1 MSGHVERVA
10 QPSGGTQE
18 RSKGYRPG
26 CKVSAAP
33 SPVRSIQPE
42 FTFAAV
48 ELPDDEW
55 GSAEDGGEKL
65 DYQSIV
71 VQPTTATIPTY
82 SILKRQHH
90 PSDGAMHP
98 PVSRI
103 QNPSERT
110 ETPTATGPTEQPS
123 NTYREGCKVSAA
135 PPIRS
140 IKFQLSVAALEF
152 FPTGGLI
159 IFLPILNSESHHYE
173 RFCLSKIMKS
183 AECETSQ
190 KKNLK
195 NWQKDTASLA
205 STDSF
210 ASTTLSYSR
219 HSVASSSS
227 GKTLTQSIATQT
239 DQYFICANCANTKN
253 AVARK
258 TDLYVAH
265 ISVDLSEEEWGLEKG
280 QYEHEDIASM
290 DTQRDDCALLE
301 NITFPAEAETLTLYD
316 IIINENDM
324 PAENEPEFRN
334 EVEDSDDEQ
343 KDWTPRLFSQR
354 KPANQSAS
362 TALKPWLI
370 DPESEDEAKTLEDIQ
385 VDIKSNAQARR
396 QETRKKKLMQTQRSP
411 PGARLEPQLFQFDEK
426 SAYRYTPDDEK
437 DVQPCFTVPSVK
449 LPCDEW
455 NEQESQSFDYEQS
468 TYPYAQ
474 ADSEQGFNFKNT
486 SNNKKSNSG
495 KRGKL
500 QGRGKRGAKTGV
512 ISFEELSARALEL
525 SRLAYERNS
534 EKIVQLPW
542 KAVLQRVPG
551 VWLVAVFVLGLL
563 GPAHAPLL
571 FSVYFVLVHLL
582 SLMASLRV
590 AYGAYHAKRM
600 AAKCS
605 YTDWATEWEQ
615 HMERSSGGLTVSS
628 RIEMGALES
637 GCGGVGME
645 RVDREGLSFNLIN
658 HVIIIPNYKEN
669 MDTLCETLDVLASHS
684 RAISQYKG
692 ETAGKH
698 SNVSWAARQMTK
710 KSKNMKLDV
719 FTVMDADTAFA
730 EDYFNAVTY
739 HYTTAPS
746 ETRMFN
752 IYAPSTVFDRN
763 AKDVPVFV
771 RLSDMLWSAGVMGN
785 YVPFSPITIPC
796 SAYSLPMELIKAVDF
811 WDVGSEGLGEDM
823 HMFLKCFFATEG
835 RIEVTPIF
843 SPASCCNIEGPE
855 GSGAIGFMRARYGQ
869 AKRHLWGCLDFGY
882 TIHMALLGIIAP
894 GYVTPVIGRKTT
906 QKKSDGKNKNVMDED
921 LHFHV
926 GKLLVLIHRLS
937 EAHIVGGHM
946 FMLIAIVG
954 LLVPL
959 SPTPSNLSIQY
970 WQFITAEAVH
980 PMVMLAAE
988 ICGYIRFISIFSII
1002 ACAYNYEQYQQWVG
1016 VTRWQLSQAGDAQPL
1031 TNENTQYV
1039 NGVAVGI
1046 GKRVQH
1052 LGRRAELQSFR
1063 TSWNY
1068 LDWFAIPVTDFV
1080 SDVSSAPTSFPTSP
1094 RMNFIQ
1100 PPPPYVQSVQTQ
1112 SSPPASV
1119 NPVERSFSQST
1130 IFDSHPNDEYTSW
1143 EEHDEIV
1150 ASH

>member
-1 MSGHVERVA
+1 MQTVSPLVA
-10 QPSGGTQE
+10 Q
-18 RSKGYRPG
+18 
-26 CKVSAAP
+26 
-33 SPVRSIQPE
+33 
-42 FTFAAV
+42 
-48 ELPDDEW
+48 
-55 GSAEDGGEKL
+55 
-65 DYQSIV
+65 
-71 VQPTTATIPTY
+71 
-82 SILKRQHH
+82 
-90 PSDGAMHP
+90 
-98 PVSRI
+98 
-103 QNPSERT
+103 
-110 ETPTATGPTEQPS
+110 
-123 NTYREGCKVSAA
+123 
-135 PPIRS
+135 
-140 IKFQLSVAALEF
+140 
-152 FPTGGLI
+152 
-159 IFLPILNSESHHYE
+159 
-173 RFCLSKIMKS
+173 
-183 AECETSQ
+183 
-190 KKNLK
+190 
-195 NWQKDTASLA
+195 
-205 STDSF
+205 
-210 ASTTLSYSR
+210 
-219 HSVASSSS
+219 
-227 GKTLTQSIATQT
+227 
-239 DQYFICANCANTKN
+239 
-253 AVARK
+253 
-258 TDLYVAH
+258 
-265 ISVDLSEEEWGLEKG
+265 
-280 QYEHEDIASM
+280 
-290 DTQRDDCALLE
+290 
-301 NITFPAEAETLTLYD
+301 
-316 IIINENDM
+316 
-324 PAENEPEFRN
+324 
-334 EVEDSDDEQ
+334 
-343 KDWTPRLFSQR
+343 
-354 KPANQSAS
+354 
-362 TALKPWLI
+362 
-370 DPESEDEAKTLEDIQ
+370 
-385 VDIKSNAQARR
+385 
-396 QETRKKKLMQTQRSP
+396 
-411 PGARLEPQLFQFDEK
+411 
-426 SAYRYTPDDEK
+426 
-437 DVQPCFTVPSVK
+437 
-449 LPCDEW
+449 
-455 NEQESQSFDYEQS
+455 
-468 TYPYAQ
+468 
-474 ADSEQGFNFKNT
+474 
-486 SNNKKSNSG
+486 
-495 KRGKL
+495 
-500 QGRGKRGAKTGV
+500 
-512 ISFEELSARALEL
+512 
-525 SRLAYERNS
+525 
-534 EKIVQLPW
+534 IVQLPW
-542 KAVLQRVPG
+542 KSVLQRVPG

-571 FSVYFVLVHLL
+571 FSVYFVLVHVL

-605 YTDWATEWEQ
+605 YTDWAKEWEQ
-615 HMERSSGGLTVSS
+615 HIERSSGGLTVSS
-628 RIEMGALES
+628 RIDMGALES
-637 GCGGVGME
+637 GGGGGME

-684 RAISQYKG
+684 RAISQYKVCLAMEAGEAGSEEKAMTLVSRYIDCFLQIVYTIHPRGLEG

-730 EDYFNAVTY
+730 EDYFNAVTF

-835 RIEVTPIF
+835 RIKVTPIF

-894 GYVTPVIGRKTT
+894 GYVTPVIGRKET
-906 QKKSDGKNKNVMDED
+906 QKKTDGKNKNVMDED

-970 WQFITAEAVH
+970 WQFITSEAVH

-1039 NGVAVGI
+1039 NGVSVGI

-1068 LDWFAIPVTDFV
+1068 LDWFAIPVTGLLYQAIPQIHAQMLQLWTDKLTYEVAAKPSLKGHPASHPVPEEPGVVHVFGGHERLPGEIVSIPTLAIDEVETLVNASVEHGPDEILVLQGLKAHRLDEQFHSNRSNGSATPGLVTSAPVPYYIQQQQQQLQQLQQLQNQHLKQQQQFSSQHSHSSSFSSSTDFV
-1080 SDVSSAPTSFPTSP
+1080 SDVSSAPASFPTSP